1 MTNNRPT
8 LLPPLTAKTA
18 IDYMLIA
25 ANFAVAI
32 AVVYIRVL
40 G

>member
-1 MTNNRPT
+1 MTNNQPP
-8 LLPPLTAKTA
+8 LLPPLTARTA
-18 IDYMLIA
+18 IDYLLITA
-25 ANFAVAI
+25 SIAVAI